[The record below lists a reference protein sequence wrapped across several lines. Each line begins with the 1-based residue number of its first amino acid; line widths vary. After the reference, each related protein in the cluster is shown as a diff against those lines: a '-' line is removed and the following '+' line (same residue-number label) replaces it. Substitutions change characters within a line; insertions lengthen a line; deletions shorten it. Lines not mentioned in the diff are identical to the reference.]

1 MRARDIGGK
10 EIKRGQN
17 KSESPVSLKNRI
29 AKYVARETV
38 GRLKPNADARKK
50 DNYKVF
56 QPLLK
61 EKLSEEELGR
71 KIDKARA
78 GAPQILKLESGNE
91 AIVIVSA
98 AMSSREQNA
107 FADGNDDVNF
117 VRVTLNSDGSAPQDE
132 QGYYIGEPQ
141 TQHTVEFQL
150 LDSAANLADKA
161 TEAGVEAG
169 IGDTVNHVKSNV
181 SRAIDDAGHFR

>member
-17 KSESPVSLKNRI
+17 KSESPVSLKKRI

-169 IGDTVNHVKSNV
+169 IGDTVNHVKSSV

>member
-1 MRARDIGGK
+1 MRARDIGDK

-17 KSESPVSLKNRI
+17 KSESSVSLKKRI

-61 EKLSEEELGR
+61 EKLSEEELGK

-132 QGYYIGEPQ
+132 QGHYIGESLK
-141 TQHTVEFQL
+141 QHTVEFQL

-169 IGDTVNHVKSNV
+169 IGDTVNHVKSSV

>member
-1 MRARDIGGK
+1 MRARDIGDK

-17 KSESPVSLKNRI
+17 KSESSVSLKKRI

-38 GRLKPNADARKK
+38 GRLKLNADARKK

-61 EKLSEEELGR
+61 EKLSEEELGK

-132 QGYYIGEPQ
+132 QGHYIGESLK
-141 TQHTVEFQL
+141 QHTVEFQL

-161 TEAGVEAG
+161 TEAGVEEG
-169 IGDTVNHVKSNV
+169 IGDTVNHVKSSV

>member
-1 MRARDIGGK
+1 MRARDIGDK

-17 KSESPVSLKNRI
+17 KSESSVSLKKRI

-38 GRLKPNADARKK
+38 GRLKLNADARKK

-61 EKLSEEELGR
+61 EKLSEEELGK

-132 QGYYIGEPQ
+132 QGHYIGESLK
-141 TQHTVEFQL
+141 QHTVEFQL

-169 IGDTVNHVKSNV
+169 IGDTVNHVKSSV